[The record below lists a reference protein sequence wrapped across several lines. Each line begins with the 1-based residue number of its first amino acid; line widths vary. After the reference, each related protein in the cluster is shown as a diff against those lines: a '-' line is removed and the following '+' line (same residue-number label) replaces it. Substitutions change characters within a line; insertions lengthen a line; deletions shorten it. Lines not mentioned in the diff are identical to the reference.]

1 MNSRVLRLDWIT
13 IILFFS
19 LVIFGWITIYSTTAS
34 SSDTGLL
41 DLSKPYGRQLLF
53 ILLSFIIITIV
64 LSISTKFYERF
75 SSIFYILGL
84 LLLLGLL
91 FFGKTINGQTAWYSF
106 GSFSLQ
112 PAEFTKT
119 TVALAV
125 AKYLSGLN
133 VDLKKIKHQINV
145 FVILA
150 LPIGLILLQPDA
162 GSALVYF
169 SFFIAL
175 YREGLPGFYI
185 FSGLL
190 AVVLFATVLL
200 LGSVYT
206 AVLVVAISLIVL
218 YFNSKFK
225 KPKLKTLLIGLCS
238 LAFVF
243 SVNFIYN
250 SILLPHQKERF
261 EVLINPEVDIK
272 KSGYNLYQ
280 SKVAIGSGGFL
291 GKGYLSGT
299 MKIGGFV
306 PEQETDYIYT
316 VIGEEW
322 GFIGSTL
329 VIVLFIIFLT
339 RLLILAERQKR
350 PFSRIYGYGVF
361 GVIFINFFVNIGMV
375 IGIIPTIGIP
385 LPLFSYGGSGLW
397 GFSILVFIL
406 IRLDAERQKLG
417 S

>member
-1 MNSRVLRLDWIT
+1 MNNSLLKLDWIT

-19 LVIFGWITIYSTTAS
+19 LVFFGWATIYSTTVTP
-34 SSDTGLL
+34 SDAGLL

-53 ILLSFIIITIV
+53 IVLSFVIITIV

-75 SSIFYILGL
+75 SSIFYVVGL
-84 LLLLGLL
+84 VLLLGLL

-133 VDLKKIKHQINV
+133 VDLKKFKHQLNV
-145 FVILA
+145 FIILA

-169 SFFIAL
+169 SFFIAF

-190 AVVLFATVLL
+190 AVFLFAIVLL
-200 LGSVYT
+200 IGSVYS
-206 AVLVVAISLIVL
+206 AVLVVLVTLLAL
-218 YFNSKFK
+218 YLNSKFK
-225 KPKLKTLLIGLCS
+225 KPKLKTVLIGICS

-250 SILLPHQKERF
+250 TILQPHQKDRF
-261 EVLINPEVDIK
+261 EVLINPEIDK
-272 KSGYNLYQ
+272 KTIGYNLYQ

-299 MKIGGFV
+299 MKLGGFV

-316 VIGEEW
+316 VVGEEW
-322 GFIGSTL
+322 GFIGSTA
-329 VIVLFIIFLT
+329 VIILFIIFLI

-375 IGIIPTIGIP
+375 LGIIPTIGIP

-406 IRLDAERQKLG
+406 IKLDAERSLLG